1 MTLVWK
7 LLRRHISLPQ
17 LAGFFSANLF
27 GLFVV
32 LLGLQFYVD
41 VAPLFGPDAEG
52 VMKQDYLVVSKRI
65 TTLGSLRG
73 TTSAFTPAEVADIS
87 AQSFCKSV
95 GAFTASRYEVRASLG
110 VSGVRA
116 LSTDLFFE
124 SVPSRF
130 VDTDLSLWHF
140 DLDAGVVPIVLP
152 RSYLAIYNFGFAQ
165 SHSLPK
171 ISEGVAGLVD
181 VDILMRGAGRAETVR
196 GKVVGFSNR
205 LNTILVPE
213 DFIRWSNARF
223 APGADTAPTRLIV
236 EVHNPTDAS
245 IAAYF
250 DNHALDIADDKL
262 DAGRVTYFLKVLTG
276 GVMAVGLLISL
287 LAFYILMLS
296 VYLLV
301 QKNADKLRN
310 LLLIGYTPAR
320 VSRPYQVL
328 IVGLNAAV
336 LVLAFGLVHLVR
348 GVYMDA
354 LWHMF
359 PVLNDGPL
367 WPVCLLG
374 GLLFVAV
381 SVQGVLIV
389 RRKVMAIWANN
400 E

>member
-17 LAGFFSANLF
+17 LAGFFLANLF

-41 VAPLFGPDAEG
+41 VAPLFGRNAEG
-52 VMKQDYLVVSKRI
+52 VVKQDYLVVSKRI
-65 TTLGSLRG
+65 TTMGSLRG
-73 TTSAFTPAEVADIS
+73 ATSTFTAAEVADIS
-87 AQSFCKSV
+87 AQPFCKSV
-95 GAFTASRYEVRASLG
+95 GAFTASQYEVRASLG

-130 VDTDLSLWHF
+130 VDTNLSQWHF

-223 APGADTAPTRLIV
+223 APDADTAPTRLIV

-250 DNHALDIADDKL
+250 DRHGLDIADDKL

-296 VYLLV
+296 IYLLV
-301 QKNADKLRN
+301 QKNADKLQN

-328 IVGLNAAV
+328 IVGLNTAV
-336 LVLAFGLVHLVR
+336 LALAFGLVMLVR
-348 GVYMDA
+348 GVYMDS
-354 LWHMF
+354 LWQMF
-359 PVLNDGPL
+359 PAMNDGPL

-374 GLLFVAV
+374 SVLFVAV

-389 RRKVMAIWANN
+389 RRKVMAIWANK